1 MARYLRGEKRAL
13 AVPCARLAIRFVLG
27 DGSGDGAAVAEAGLG
42 TSPGDSDARGTGDQ
56 GGLVGRGMSRPAQA
70 VALGVE
76 VQITKIERLIV
87 DPLVLEH
94 DSGGP

>member
-1 MARYLRGEKRAL
+1 
-13 AVPCARLAIRFVLG
+13 
-27 DGSGDGAAVAEAGLG
+27 
-42 TSPGDSDARGTGDQ
+42 
-56 GGLVGRGMSRPAQA
+56 MSRPAQA